1 MENAIKDAFNKGF
14 IVGYNSGIILKE
26 EEDINESDMQ
36 KLLLEKD
43 EIKQISVSD
52 E

>member
-14 IVGYNSGIILKE
+14 IVGYNSGIILK

>member
-14 IVGYNSGIILKE
+14 IVGYSSGIMLK
-26 EEDINESDMQ
+26 EDINESDMQ
-36 KLLLEKD
+36 KLLLEKG

>member
-14 IVGYNSGIILKE
+14 IVGYSSGIILK